1 MIFDASS
8 IYISLKRKSIEPLK
22 NSATLDLAFY
32 EIGNALLKEFR
43 RGLIDEASL
52 VAMIGVL
59 DRLGDLMTVMNFQK
73 LGPERIARLCRESK
87 LTFYDAAYLSC
98 ALSTNQSL
106 TTDDKALREEAKKR
120 KIIVQSIL

>member
-1 MIFDASS
+1 MASLDASS
-8 IYISLKRKSIEPLK
+8 IYISLKSIEPPK

-52 VAMIGVL
+52 VTMIGVL
-59 DRLGDLMTVMNFQK
+59 DWLSDLMTVMNFQK
-73 LGPERIARLCRESK
+73 LSSERISRLCRESK
-87 LTFYDAAYLSC
+87 LTLYEAAYLSC

-106 TTDDKALREEAKKR
+106 TTWR
-120 KIIVQSIL
+120 